1 MLVQMET
8 ERIKFVL
15 RSYLRTRLNKVPR
28 GHTVS
33 TCTRTDVISLLQI
46 ERYTPYILATPEVQ
60 VKLSELE
67 QNHVQQYGTVEL
79 RVFLIPSDC

>member
-15 RSYLRTRLNKVPR
+15 RSYLRTRLNKVLCD
-28 GHTVS
+28 HTIS
-33 TCTRTDVISLLQI
+33 RCTRADVISFLQI

-67 QNHVQQYGTVEL
+67 QNHVQQYGAIVP
-79 RVFLIPSDC
+79 RVLY